1 MARRFNNK
9 ELILSALLKN
19 YTYAA
24 ASKECGVSIATIQR
38 AVADPDFKRELE
50 ERRKQ
55 ILDNTCMMLQ
65 TQLPKAVQVTSG
77 IMTDEDNSPQV
88 RLNASD
94 MIMRNA
100 MRMTELCSV
109 NDVVDGMKNRFEE
122 MNIIDSKA
130 IEKK

>member
-19 YTYAA
+19 YTLTGAA
-24 ASKECGVSIATIQR
+24 KESGVSISTIKR
-38 AVADPDFKRELE
+38 AVADPDFKRELD
-50 ERRKQ
+50 ERRKAL
-55 ILDNTCMMLQ
+55 LDNTCMMLQ
-65 TQLPKAVQVTSG
+65 TQLPHAVKITSD
-77 IMTDEDNSPQV
+77 IMADDDNSPQI

-109 NDVVDGMKNRFEE
+109 NDTVAAMKDRFEE
-122 MNIIDSKA
+122 LNIIDSPIK
-130 IEKK
+130 

>member
-1 MARRFNNK
+1 
-9 ELILSALLKN
+9 
-19 YTYAA
+19 
-24 ASKECGVSIATIQR
+24 
-38 AVADPDFKRELE
+38 
-50 ERRKQ
+50 
-55 ILDNTCMMLQ
+55 MMLQ